1 MGRATEALA
10 ARMGEG
16 AGGLLNA
23 TFGNAAE
30 LIIAV
35 VALSK
40 GLSSVVK
47 ASITG
52 SIIGNILLVFG
63 LSILCGGTKYKEQ
76 RFNRTG
82 ARTSA
87 ISLSLAAIALIIPTV
102 FHMAAERSPTGW
114 SPIMEQRLSLAIALV
129 LFLTY
134 FCVLSFSL
142 KTHRHFFQGI
152 EGELE
157 EKSEYWSRGRAIII
171 LLVVT
176 GFVALLAEFLVGTIE
191 SVRATFGLTE
201 TFVGIIVVAIIG
213 NAAEHSSAILMAL
226 KNKMDLTVGIAIG
239 SSLQIALFVAPL
251 LLFVSY
257 LCGKPMESRVF
268 ATGSLRRGR
277 FGLHP
282 VSNQRRRR
290 NQLDRRRPASLRLRY
305 PRHFVFL
312 SAGSCRALVLQPF
325 TPCRDSCLRRS
336 GQCLEDDVQEA
347 VEQFAQGD
355 HSQDKRRHRRKRDYG
370 QLQQRIL
377 AERHGLHA
385 FHDFKAIAQIS
396 QRLEVRAAH
405 KRFVGRRS
413 TAQPFLVKLAHV
425 TLGEPAVFRQA
436 DALGASQPRGEHQ
449 QRREHEEKH
458 HCHHR

>member
-1 MGRATEALA
+1 VFIVKLKPSLSWLLLFVPIAIVLRFWPAAENPTALFVCSAIGIIPLAGWMGRATEALA

-30 LIIAV
+30 LIIAT

-40 GLSSVVK
+40 GLTSVVK

-87 ISLSLAAIALIIPTV
+87 ISLSLAAIALIIPSV
-102 FHMAAERSPTGW
+102 FHIAAQRSPGGW
-114 SPIMEQRLSLAIALV
+114 SPTMEQRLSLAIALV

-142 KTHRHFFQGI
+142 KTHRHFFQGT
-152 EGELE
+152 ERELE
-157 EKSEYWSRGRAIII
+157 EKSEYWSRGKAILV
-171 LLVVT
+171 LLVAT

-201 TFVGIIVVAIIG
+201 TFVGVIVVAIIG

-226 KNKMDLTVGIAIG
+226 KNKMDLSVGIAIG

-257 LCGKPMESRVF
+257 LFGKPMDLEFSWPEVF
-268 ATGSLRRGR
+268 AVVASVYILFQISGDGETNWIEG
-277 FGLHP
+277 
-282 VSNQRRRR
+282 V
-290 NQLDRRRPASLRLRY
+290 QL
-305 PRHFVFL
+305 L
-312 SAGSCRALVLQPF
+312 SVYVILGILFFYLP
-325 TPCRDSCLRRS
+325 
-336 GQCLEDDVQEA
+336 EA
-347 VEQFAQGD
+347 V
-355 HSQDKRRHRRKRDYG
+355 
-370 QLQQRIL
+370 
-377 AERHGLHA
+377 
-385 FHDFKAIAQIS
+385 
-396 QRLEVRAAH
+396 AH
-405 KRFVGRRS
+405 
-413 TAQPFLVKLAHV
+413 
-425 TLGEPAVFRQA
+425 
-436 DALGASQPRGEHQ
+436 
-449 QRREHEEKH
+449 
-458 HCHHR
+458 